1 MTIDAIK
8 WFPIIEPPAL
18 PNKSDEL
25 TRRIEKKQEDYRAS
39 LKQKKVQEQLEDI
52 QFQLY
57 LKKAE
62 QNKIRLEIFTNRKI
76 DMYL

>member
-1 MTIDAIK
+1 MRIDAIR
-8 WFPIIEPPAL
+8 WFTIVEPPAL

-25 TRRIEKKQEDYRAS
+25 TRRIEKHQEDYRVS

>member
-1 MTIDAIK
+1 MRVDAIR
-8 WFPIIEPPAL
+8 WFPIVEPPSL

-25 TRRIEKKQEDYRAS
+25 TRRVEKHQEDYRAS
-39 LKQKKVQEQLEDI
+39 LKQKKVQDELEDI

-62 QNKIRLEIFTNRKI
+62 QNRIRLEIFTNRKL
-76 DMYL
+76 DMYV

>member
-1 MTIDAIK
+1 MRVDAIR
-8 WFPIIEPPAL
+8 WFPTVEPPAL

-25 TRRIEKKQEDYRAS
+25 TRRIEKHQEDYRAS
-39 LKQKKVQEQLEDI
+39 LKQKKVQDELEDI

-62 QNKIRLEIFTNRKI
+62 QNRIRLEIFTNRKL
-76 DMYL
+76 DVYV

>member
-1 MTIDAIK
+1 MRVDAIT
-8 WFPIIEPPAL
+8 WFPLVEPPAL

-25 TRRIEKKQEDYRAS
+25 TRKVEKHQEDYRAS
-39 LKQKKVQEQLEDI
+39 LKQKKVQDELEDI

-62 QNKIRLEIFTNRKI
+62 QNRIRLEIFTNRKL
-76 DMYL
+76 DMYV

>member
-1 MTIDAIK
+1 MRVDAIR
-8 WFPIIEPPAL
+8 WFPIVEPSAI

-25 TRRIEKKQEDYRAS
+25 TRRVEKHQEDYRAS
-39 LKQKKVQEQLEDI
+39 LKQKKVQDQLEDI

-62 QNKIRLEIFTNRKI
+62 QNRIRLEIFTNRKL
-76 DMYL
+76 DMYV